1 MITTFLVAGARPNFM
16 KIAPLYKRLRR
27 VPAFDVRVVHT
38 GQHYDA
44 SMSGVFFEQLGLP
57 APHISLGVASGSHA
71 AQTARILERFEAALV
86 EHRPALVIVVGD
98 VNSTIACALAASKVV
113 YPDGS
118 RPAIAHVE
126 AGLRSRDR
134 SMPEEVNRVLTDA
147 IADLLFTTEDGARD
161 NLLREG
167 VSAERIHF
175 VGNVMI
181 DCLVDLMPL
190 IRTRAAW
197 TDVGVEPGSYGVV
210 TLHRP
215 GNVDRPEVLRPII
228 GSLEQIAES
237 MPLVFPV
244 HPRTRPQLAAI
255 GVTSGNIHLV
265 DPLGYV
271 DFVSLLSRARLV
283 LTDSGGLQEEST
295 FLGVPCLT
303 LRDNTERPIT
313 ISRGTNRLVG
323 SQPAN
328 LAALAAAAVTNAP
341 STTTVPPLWD
351 GHASDRIAATLADR
365 FAMTPELVG
374 AGDSLAI

>member
-27 VPAFDVRVVHT
+27 QSVFDVRVVHT

-44 SMSGVFFEQLGLP
+44 SMSGVFFAQLGLP
-57 APHISLGVASGSHA
+57 EPHINLGIASGSHG
-71 AQTARILERFEAALV
+71 AQTARILERFEAALT

-98 VNSTIACALAASKVV
+98 VNSTIACALAASKMI

-118 RPAIAHVE
+118 RPVVAHVE

-167 VSAERIHF
+167 VADERIHF

-190 IRTRAAW
+190 IRARATW
-197 TDVGVEPGSYGVV
+197 SDIGVEPGSYGVV

-215 GNVDRPEVLRPII
+215 ANVDRPDVLRPIVRA
-228 GSLEQIAES
+228 LEQIAGS

-244 HPRTRPQLAAI
+244 HPRTRPQLEAI
-255 GVTSGNIHLV
+255 GVAGDNIRLV
-265 DPLGYV
+265 EPLGYV

-303 LRDNTERPIT
+303 LRDNTERPVT

-323 SQPAN
+323 SRPAN
-328 LAALAAAAVTNAP
+328 LAALAADAVANAP
-341 STTTVPPLWD
+341 SAPTVPPLWD
-351 GHASDRIAATLADR
+351 GHASDRIAAVLADR
-365 FAMTPELVG
+365 FLATPDCVG
-374 AGDSLAI
+374 AADSLAS

>member
-1 MITTFLVAGARPNFM
+1 VE
-16 KIAPLYKRLRR
+16 
-27 VPAFDVRVVHT
+27 AFDVRIVHT

-57 APHISLGVASGSHA
+57 EPHISLGVASGSHA

-98 VNSTIACALAASKVV
+98 VNSTIACALAASKII

-118 RPAIAHVE
+118 RPVIAHVE

-147 IADLLFTTEDGARD
+147 IADLLFTTEEDARD
-161 NLLREG
+161 NLRREG
-167 VSAERIHF
+167 VADERIHF

-181 DCLVDLMPL
+181 DCLVDLLPL
-190 IRTRAAW
+190 IRARAAW
-197 TDVGVEPGSYGVV
+197 TDVGVAPDSYGIV

-215 GNVDRPEVLRPII
+215 ANVDRVDVLRPIVRA
-228 GSLEQIAES
+228 LERIAES
-237 MPLVFPV
+237 LPLVFPV
-244 HPRTRPQLAAI
+244 HPRTRPQLEAI
-255 GVTSGNIHLV
+255 GVNTRNIRLV

-271 DFVSLLSRARLV
+271 DFVSLLSRSRIV

-303 LRDNTERPIT
+303 LRDNTERPVTIT
-313 ISRGTNRLVG
+313 CGTNRLVG
-323 SQPAN
+323 SRPPD
-328 LAALAAAAVTNAP
+328 LAAIAAATLAVSNARGA
-341 STTTVPPLWD
+341 VPPLWD
-351 GHASDRIAATLADR
+351 GRASDRIAAVLSER
-365 FAMTPELVG
+365 FAATHDAVPAAV
-374 AGDSLAI
+374 